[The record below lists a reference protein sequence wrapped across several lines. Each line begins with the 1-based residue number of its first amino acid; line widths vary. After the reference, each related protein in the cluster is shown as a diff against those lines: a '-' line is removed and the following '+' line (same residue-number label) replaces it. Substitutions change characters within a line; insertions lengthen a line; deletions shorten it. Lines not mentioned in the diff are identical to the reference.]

1 MTLLNLLQTILLIS
15 GALMFLVG
23 SIGLVRFPDTYTR
36 IHALTKAD
44 NVGLGLIVIGLI
56 PASFSVLITLKILLI
71 WLLVM
76 LASALSGHL
85 VAWEARAQH
94 VPLKSSGDASLKGE
108 GSLKG
113 ESLKRESVKGESG
126 DESTD

>member
-1 MTLLNLLQTILLIS
+1 MTLLMIVQSILLIS

-56 PASFSVLITLKILLI
+56 PASVSVSVTLKILLI

-85 VAWEARAQH
+85 VAWEARAQK
-94 VPLKSSGDASLKGE
+94 VPLKSSVG
-108 GSLKG
+108 GSDDKP
-113 ESLKRESVKGESG
+113 S
-126 DESTD
+126 D

>member
-1 MTLLNLLQTILLIS
+1 MTLLMVLQALLLIS

-85 VAWEARAQH
+85 VAWEARAQQ
-94 VPLKSSGDASLKGE
+94 VPLQTTEELSKGASNDKP
-108 GSLKG
+108 S
-113 ESLKRESVKGESG
+113 
-126 DESTD
+126 D

>member
-1 MTLLNLLQTILLIS
+1 MTLLMILQSILLIS

-56 PASFSVLITLKILLI
+56 PASFSVLVTLKILLI

-85 VAWEARAQH
+85 VAWEARAQQ
-94 VPLKSSGDASLKGE
+94 VPLKPSE
-108 GSLKG
+108 G
-113 ESLKRESVKGESG
+113 ESSKETFSKRELSTKESS
-126 DESTD
+126 DEPSD

>member
-1 MTLLNLLQTILLIS
+1 MTLLTIFQGLLLIS

-44 NVGLGLIVIGLI
+44 NVGLGLIVLGLI
-56 PASFSVLITLKILLI
+56 PASLSVIITLKLLLI
-71 WLLVM
+71 WCLVM

-85 VAWEARAQH
+85 VAWEARAQQI
-94 VPLKSSGDASLKGE
+94 PLQE
-108 GSLKG
+108 
-113 ESLKRESVKGESG
+113 ESD
-126 DESTD
+126 DELSN

>member
-1 MTLLNLLQTILLIS
+1 MSLLEWLQGGLLIS

-23 SIGLVRFPDTYTR
+23 SIGLVRFPDTFTR

-44 NVGLGLIVIGLI
+44 NLGLGLIVLGLI
-56 PASFSVLITLKILLI
+56 PASFSLSITLKLLLI

-85 VAWEARAQH
+85 VAWEARAQQ
-94 VPLKSSGDASLKGE
+94 VPLRQPGETENPE
-108 GSLKG
+108 GSH
-113 ESLKRESVKGESG
+113 E
-126 DESTD
+126 

>member
-1 MTLLNLLQTILLIS
+1 MSVLTIFQGILLIS

-44 NVGLGLIVIGLI
+44 NVGLGLIILGLI
-56 PASFSVLITLKILLI
+56 PASLSIIITLKLLLI

-85 VAWEARAQH
+85 VAWEARAQQI
-94 VPLKSSGDASLKGE
+94 PLQE
-108 GSLKG
+108 
-113 ESLKRESVKGESG
+113 ESD
-126 DESTD
+126 DEPSD

>member
-1 MTLLNLLQTILLIS
+1 MTLLMILQSILLIS
-15 GALMFLVG
+15 GSLMFLVG

-56 PASFSVLITLKILLI
+56 PASFSLLITLKLLLI

-85 VAWEARAQH
+85 VAWEARAQQ
-94 VPLKSSGDASLKGE
+94 VPLASLDK
-108 GSLKG
+108 
-113 ESLKRESVKGESG
+113 ESK
-126 DESTD
+126 DESTH